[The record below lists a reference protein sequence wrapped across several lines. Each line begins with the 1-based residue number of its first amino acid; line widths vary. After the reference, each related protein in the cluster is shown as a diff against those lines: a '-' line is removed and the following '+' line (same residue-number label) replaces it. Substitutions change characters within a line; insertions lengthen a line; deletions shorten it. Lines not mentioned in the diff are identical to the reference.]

1 MNGSFGSSAFSE
13 DWLKLVVSSLPPT
26 SVVLPISVTIEDSE
40 VAPSLDDSSVEESVT
55 DWLDSELCDDKLA
68 SVLSVT
74 PELSLL
80 PPVVT
85 STLSVLS
92 EVSPLDVVVSTLSV
106 LSVVPV
112 LAELS
117 VLIGVSVVSVGS
129 VFDVSSTSDVVLK
142 SEELTILELSVVRS
156 DDFVAKSDESVVR
169 PDDGLVSPED
179 SDTASED
186 TLVTSDDPLVRSRDP
201 VVTSEDPVVR
211 SDDGVV
217 NPEESVAASEDSLVK
232 AEESVIFDDSVD
244 MSVACSELIS
254 ELLLLSVLSLVLSW
268 PLTVV
273 SRSLVCALPRLY
285 AVSTSIGVSVSS
297 AEIVKSPEP
306 STVLSITEVPLLG
319 TLVSSWS
326 PEPVI
331 PVPSLAT
338 GDAGASLSIKSSMER
353 SVSFDHPGTV
363 DSVLAPNLSSP

>member
-1 MNGSFGSSAFSE
+1 
-13 DWLKLVVSSLPPT
+13 
-26 SVVLPISVTIEDSE
+26 
-40 VAPSLDDSSVEESVT
+40 
-55 DWLDSELCDDKLA
+55 
-68 SVLSVT
+68 
-74 PELSLL
+74 
-80 PPVVT
+80 VT

-117 VLIGVSVVSVGS
+117 VLVAVSVVSVGS
-129 VFDVSSTSDVVLK
+129 LFDVSSRSDVVLE

-156 DDFVAKSDESVVR
+156 EDFVAKSDESVVR
-169 PDDGLVSPED
+169 PEDGLVSPED
-179 SDTASED
+179 SDAASED

-211 SDDGVV
+211 SDEGVV

-232 AEESVIFDDSVD
+232 ADESVIFDDSVDD

-273 SRSLVCALPRLY
+273 SPSLVCALPRLY
-285 AVSTSIGVSVSS
+285 AVSTSIGVSVSN

-331 PVPSLAT
+331 PVPSLTT

>member
-1 MNGSFGSSAFSE
+1 
-13 DWLKLVVSSLPPT
+13 
-26 SVVLPISVTIEDSE
+26 
-40 VAPSLDDSSVEESVT
+40 
-55 DWLDSELCDDKLA
+55 
-68 SVLSVT
+68 
-74 PELSLL
+74 
-80 PPVVT
+80 VT

-129 VFDVSSTSDVVLK
+129 LFDVSSRSDVVLE

-156 DDFVAKSDESVVR
+156 EDFVAKSDESVVR
-169 PDDGLVSPED
+169 PEDGLVSPED
-179 SDTASED
+179 SDSASED

-217 NPEESVAASEDSLVK
+217 KPEESVAASEDSLVK

-244 MSVACSELIS
+244 NDISVACSELIS

-273 SRSLVCALPRLY
+273 SPSLVCALPRLY
-285 AVSTSIGVSVSS
+285 AVSTSIGVSVSN

-331 PVPSLAT
+331 PVPSLPT

-363 DSVLAPNLSSP
+363 DSVLVPNLSSPIGLVVSFSWSSLSSIHSPSSHSSAGTISYSPSSSTGSLPVVIVSSVAPVSDSSIDLVTSVGMMVSSEHG